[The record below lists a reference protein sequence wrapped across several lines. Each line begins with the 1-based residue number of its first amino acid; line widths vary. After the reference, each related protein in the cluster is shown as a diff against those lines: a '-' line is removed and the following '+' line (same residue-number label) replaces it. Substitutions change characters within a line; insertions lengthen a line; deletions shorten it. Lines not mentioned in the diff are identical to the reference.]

1 MSPPPKKT
9 PVRIGLKKKSADAD
23 SDISDLMSASTMEAL
38 EEIVV
43 LDVEEVEANASV
55 SDPDDD
61 LQEFPD
67 LEDEIEREIDPDYV
81 PEVGTST
88 KGKRL
93 INRPN
98 VQPKQPLNL
107 LS

>member
-1 MSPPPKKT
+1 
-9 PVRIGLKKKSADAD
+9 
-23 SDISDLMSASTMEAL
+23 MEAL
-38 EEIVV
+38 EDILV
-43 LDVEEVEANASV
+43 LDVEQVHVEDSESV

-61 LQEFPD
+61 LQELPN

-98 VQPKQPLNL
+98 VQPKKPLNL